1 MKIKYTLH
9 GEAFGFAGAAEA
21 EIEGDDPGQITGR
34 FHSFVA
40 ALRKSGFAPH
50 AKQPEFV
57 VLPDGN
63 VLCPKHGCAMR
74 KREKQGD
81 EWWSHNMGTESH
93 PLYCRG
99 YPGKDSPGYDV
110 PARRGPEREP
120 GEDRDDEPPPPPPE
134 PTRRETPRS
143 SASPPPP
150 AKPARNFGAGLEPAP
165 QAPPPRAAI
174 PSVAEVERRIVT
186 AIQALDIAWELE
198 QSDARIGPEARA
210 PFVTHFQVS
219 LAVAKKLVELGKLA
233 PSELENRPG
242 VVSPSKHAIARLW
255 AIEPE
260 LVDDL
265 IRRYIEAKHEQ
276 ARKRL
281 HLPPE
286 KLAS

>member
-50 AKQPEFV
+50 AKPPEFV

-81 EWWSHNMGTESH
+81 EWFSHNMGTEDR

-120 GEDRDDEPPPPPPE
+120 GEDLDDEPPPPE
-134 PTRRETPRS
+134 PTRREAPRS
-143 SASPPPP
+143 VTPPSR
-150 AKPARNFGAGLEPAP
+150 AEARKFGEGLEPSPTPKAT
-165 QAPPPRAAI
+165 I
-174 PSVAEVERRIVT
+174 PSEREIERRIVT
-186 AIQALDIAWELE
+186 AIQATDIAWELE
-198 QSDARIGPEARA
+198 QADAGISPQGRA

-233 PSELENRPG
+233 ASDLNERPG
-242 VVSPSKHAIARLW
+242 VASPSKHAMARMW

-265 IRRYIEAKHEQ
+265 VRRFIEAKHEQ

-286 KLAS
+286 RIAS